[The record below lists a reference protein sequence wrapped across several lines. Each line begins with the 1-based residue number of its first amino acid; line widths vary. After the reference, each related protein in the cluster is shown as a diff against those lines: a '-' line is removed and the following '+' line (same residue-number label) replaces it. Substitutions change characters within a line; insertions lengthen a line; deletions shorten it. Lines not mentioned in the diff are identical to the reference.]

1 MGIYEKMSVCGSE
14 VAQGVKT
21 PAASPNSQAYSWEPH
36 GRRTE
41 SISRNCL
48 LTCTLTYVH
57 VN

>member
-14 VAQGVKT
+14 VTQGVKT
-21 PAASPNSQAYSWEPH
+21 PAASPNSHMEEGQ
-36 GRRTE
+36 